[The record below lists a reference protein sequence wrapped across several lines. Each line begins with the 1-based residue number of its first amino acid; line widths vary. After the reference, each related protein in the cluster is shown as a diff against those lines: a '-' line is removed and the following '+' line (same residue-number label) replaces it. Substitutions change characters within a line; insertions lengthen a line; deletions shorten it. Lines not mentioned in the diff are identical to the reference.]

1 MNFEQKSRFI
11 TDANPK
17 NSGFC
22 TSIGPEIENIFQQ
35 LKARIYTYTEKV
47 IWHLAIWQNWGF
59 GVLVNFIIQKLKSK
73 VTLTYTPPLW
83 RDLVKMFDLK
93 ART

>member
-1 MNFEQKSRFI
+1 MVGEKLQNSSILGFFHFVNVNFEQKSGFV

-47 IWHLAIWQNWGF
+47 IL
-59 GVLVNFIIQKLKSK
+59 
-73 VTLTYTPPLW
+73 
-83 RDLVKMFDLK
+83 
-93 ART
+93 